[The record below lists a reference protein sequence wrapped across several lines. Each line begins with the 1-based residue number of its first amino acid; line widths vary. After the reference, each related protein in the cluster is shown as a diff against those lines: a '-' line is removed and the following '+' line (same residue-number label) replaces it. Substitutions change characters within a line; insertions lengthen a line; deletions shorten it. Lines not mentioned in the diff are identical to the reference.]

1 MLSYASAAAIGMV
14 IVAMLLNLF
23 RLVRG
28 PSLPDRVLALDTLS
42 INTFALVMLF
52 GISIGSEVYFEAALL
67 IAMMGFVS
75 TAAFCKFMLSGDV
88 IE

>member
-1 MLSYASAAAIGMV
+1 MLSYATAAAIGMV
-14 IVAMLLNLF
+14 IAAMLLNLF
-23 RLVRG
+23 RLMRG

-42 INTFALVMLF
+42 INTIALVMLF
-52 GISIGSEVYFEAALL
+52 GISIGSELSFEAALL

-75 TAAFCKFMLSGDV
+75 TAAFCKFMLSGNV

>member
-14 IVAMLLNLF
+14 ITAMLLNLF

-42 INTFALVMLF
+42 INTIALVMLF

>member
-14 IVAMLLNLF
+14 IAAMLLNLF

-42 INTFALVMLF
+42 INTIALVMLF
-52 GISIGSEVYFEAALL
+52 GISIGSEIYFEAALL